1 MGTSADS
8 RLSPQLL
15 AVLYLEFV
23 LTGTVPTLL
32 GPLLPVLVKRCAMS
46 DADAGSLVAAQ
57 FAGHF
62 VGALFA
68 NRNLRV
74 SILIGMPLIAI
85 GVSAFAFSSCTLS
98 FSCTA
103 SYGGGVGTTISRTHL
118 VISRRQN

>member
-1 MGTSADS
+1 MATSHDS

-15 AVLYLEFV
+15 DVLYLEFV
-23 LTGTVPTLL
+23 LPGTVSTLL

-85 GVSAFAFSSCTLS
+85 GVRGVSFSSCTLS
-98 FSCTA
+98 FFSTA
-103 SYGGGVGTTISRTHL
+103 SSAF
-118 VISRRQN
+118 